1 MGNHS
6 QSGQSKGQPKSGSIL
21 QQTRIILVEPAGPL
35 NIGSVARIMKNFGL
49 SRLYL
54 VQPQCDPGEPAAR
67 QMAVHAQDVLLGA
80 TIVPTLSE
88 ALQGCHHI
96 AATTGRS
103 DAIPFPLLS
112 PRDFVTQVIAQVMP
126 QSTAL
131 VPEVEIDRP
140 EDQSPK
146 SDPPEN
152 NSPEPDRPQIH
163 NFELAILFGRE
174 DRGLTHA
181 ELTQAHQVL
190 EIPTSEDYTSLNLAQ
205 AVGIC
210 CYELFQG
217 YHQTQAIVEKSL
229 KNQSLGNQ
237 FLQPFP
243 PDRLPATYDQLEGYY
258 QQLEDLLLRIGYL
271 YPHTATSRM
280 EKFRHLYQ
288 RANLSHQEVAMLRG
302 ILRQTEWALEQHQ
315 A

>member
-1 MGNHS
+1 MSNHS
-6 QSGQSKGQPKSGSIL
+6 QSGQSRGQSKSGSIL

-35 NIGSVARIMKNFGL
+35 NIGSVARILKNFGL
-49 SRLYL
+49 SRLSL
-54 VQPQCDPGEPAAR
+54 VRPQCDPWGPEAR
-67 QMAVHAQDVLLGA
+67 QMAVHAQEVLLGA
-80 TIVPTLSE
+80 TIVQTLPE

-103 DAIPFPLLS
+103 DAIPFSLIS
-112 PRDFVTQVIAQVMP
+112 PRAFVAQMARIIDPRATLTSQTQ
-126 QSTAL
+126 T
-131 VPEVEIDRP
+131 DRP
-140 EDQSPK
+140 EMN
-146 SDPPEN
+146 PPEPN
-152 NSPEPDRPQIH
+152 PSESKPL
-163 NFELAILFGRE
+163 ELAILFGRE

-181 ELTQAHQVL
+181 ELTQAHQIL

-205 AVGIC
+205 AVAIC

-217 YHQTQAIVEKSL
+217 CQQTQTCQDTEPRL
-229 KNQSLGNQ
+229 DNQ
-237 FLQPFP
+237 FPQTMPFLPFP
-243 PDRLPATYDQLEGYY
+243 ESEHSYPVRLPATYEQLEGYY
-258 QQLEDLLLRIGYL
+258 QQLEDFLLRIGYL

-288 RANLSHQEVAMLRG
+288 RANLSDREVAMLRG